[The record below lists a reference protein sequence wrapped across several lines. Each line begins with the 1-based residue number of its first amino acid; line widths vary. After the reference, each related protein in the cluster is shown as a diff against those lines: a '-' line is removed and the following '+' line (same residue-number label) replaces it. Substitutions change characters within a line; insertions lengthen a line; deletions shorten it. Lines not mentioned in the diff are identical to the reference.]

1 MTMFADWASTIADF
15 QKQLNDAVSH
25 AELGVRMGGQPESV
39 TTNTLVYP
47 MLRMLGYDPER
58 MNECVPQGRPQSPSK
73 SGSASFLKAPV
84 DLCLFPASG
93 NRIPLEVKPFTIA
106 AAALRNEVGQID
118 LYMRYNRSK
127 VGLKTNGKVLL
138 VFAIPDNAERN
149 AAPDLVSEFDFGD
162 LLPEQAPDLFQL
174 HRHCFLEGAWT
185 QRASKSVKS
194 DLPPTIEFGRA
205 EEALIDAIR
214 RQCPTLNQ
222 SDIIRTAVVEGVP
235 RIKQLEAGI
244 ERFFQRVANGEVLL
258 RTLPYGFRTDHLP
271 HVKPVVDELHR
282 LYPKRGT
289 RKGRFSA
296 DTVIGFLVED
306 WARINGLLPAPTE
319 EPSRPAVLLQKGNP
333 ETRTGPQVPTLETKS
348 LPMSTKQFAVGIADT
363 LAVRMGGTAIYRMW
377 HPQAQ
382 AEKIAFVIE
391 DEVPLNPVLPAPQQR
406 TLVLTAGVSGA
417 GKSTWIREHL
427 AHLSPAICSADDF
440 CVDLDGNWS
449 WSHETVLAAHSV
461 CKRLFNEMVADGVE
475 LIVVDNQNLMAQHR
489 QHYLDWARKHGYQCC
504 LVVLDCDAETA
515 FKRNTHGVTR
525 NGILRQQ
532 ERLDLS
538 PGVYFI
544 PEKPEILPTSI
555 EEQHEGAD
563 QP

>member
-15 QKQLNDAVSH
+15 QQQLNDAVSH

-93 NRIPLEVKPFTIA
+93 NRIPLEVKPFSMTTA
-106 AAALRNEVGQID
+106 SLRRDIGQID

-127 VGLKTNGKVLL
+127 VGLKTNGRVLL
-138 VFAIPDNAERN
+138 VFALPDGAERN
-149 AAPDLVSEFDFGD
+149 DAPELVSEFDLAD
-162 LLPEQAPDLFQL
+162 LRPEQAPVLFQL
-174 HRHCFLEGAWT
+174 HRRCFIEGTWT
-185 QRASKSVKS
+185 QRDSQIVKP
-194 DLPPTIEFGRA
+194 DLPPNIEFGRA
-205 EEALIDAIR
+205 EEALINAIR
-214 RQCPTLNQ
+214 MKRPALNQ

-235 RIKQLEAGI
+235 KIKQLEAGI
-244 ERFFQRVANGEVLL
+244 EEFFQRVANGEVLL
-258 RTLPYGFRTDHLP
+258 RPKPYGFRTDHLP
-271 HVKPVVDELHR
+271 LVKPVVDELHR

-306 WARINGLLPAPTE
+306 WARVNGVFAESPK
-319 EPSRPAVLLQKGNP
+319 EPQRPAILVQKGNP
-333 ETRTGPQVPTLETKS
+333 ETPKGQQVPTSEIGT
-348 LPMSTKQFAVGIADT
+348 LPNSTKQFAVGVADT
-363 LAVRMGGTAIYRMW
+363 LAARMGGTGIYRMW
-377 HPQAQ
+377 HPQAE
-382 AEKIAFVIE
+382 AEKIAFIAD
-391 DEVPLNPVLPAPQQR
+391 DEVQQNPILPEPGHP
-406 TLVLTAGVSGA
+406 TLILAVGVSGA
-417 GKSTWIREHL
+417 GKTAWIREHL
-427 AHLSPAICSADDF
+427 HHLSPAICSADDF
-440 CVDLDGNWS
+440 CADLEGKWS

-461 CKRLFNEMVADGVE
+461 CKRLFNEMVADRHS

-489 QHYLDWARKHGYQCC
+489 QHYLDWARKHGYQCF
-504 LVVLDCDAETA
+504 LVVLECDAETA

-532 ERLDLS
+532 QRMDLN
-538 PGVYFI
+538 PGVYYI
-544 PEKPEILPTSI
+544 PAKPETRTPSN
-555 EEQHEGAD
+555 EGQHEGDEQA
-563 QP
+563 